1 MTGNTE
7 AGRFY
12 LGDNSEPI
20 GAGKRK
26 AQRPFPLFFP
36 DAKKDLERWRLGVPS
51 PTIDSIPCAR
61 QKVKLSIWSAGSES
75 AREGSMERRRKN
87 RVCRDHLFRYDSRSL
102 KWDVTGVSRPF
113 VSTERGR
120 GAAQS
125 LVSSRVLRPNRW
137 ILDCCVYKIFGSPL
151 SRVSIRPFVDCSC
164 TKGVGKKVSSPFFS
178 LVSNIPSKKNP
189 RRRWNRS

>member
-12 LGDNSEPI
+12 LWDNSEPI

-61 QKVKLSIWSAGSES
+61 QKVKLSILSAGSES
-75 AREGSMERRRKN
+75 AREG
-87 RVCRDHLFRYDSRSL
+87 
-102 KWDVTGVSRPF
+102 
-113 VSTERGR
+113 
-120 GAAQS
+120 
-125 LVSSRVLRPNRW
+125 
-137 ILDCCVYKIFGSPL
+137 
-151 SRVSIRPFVDCSC
+151 
-164 TKGVGKKVSSPFFS
+164 
-178 LVSNIPSKKNP
+178 
-189 RRRWNRS
+189 